1 MLKVIVQTF
10 CISFFLLCFPE
21 AYGQPVLP
29 SDLKKPK
36 KYENRK
42 LGAEKSAEKKF
53 KGPRKFIQNTVTHY
67 NWYFNANTKLNEVIE
82 RAKLAHK
89 DDALVLGLK
98 PKYCILGDW
107 LQWSCAIPS
116 KFEGLKTGWNG

>member
-1 MLKVIVQTF
+1 MKVIVQT
-10 CISFFLLCFPE
+10 LLVTLMAIVWLPE
-21 AYGQPVLP
+21 TYGQPVLP

-67 NWYFNANTKLNEVIE
+67 NWYFNANNRLNQVVE
-82 RAKLAHK
+82 RAKLAHRE
-89 DDALVLGLK
+89 D
-98 PKYCILGDW
+98 YGDLLPFYNYT
-107 LQWSCAIPS
+107 LQQTSADKS
-116 KFEGLKTGWNG
+116 ELDSV